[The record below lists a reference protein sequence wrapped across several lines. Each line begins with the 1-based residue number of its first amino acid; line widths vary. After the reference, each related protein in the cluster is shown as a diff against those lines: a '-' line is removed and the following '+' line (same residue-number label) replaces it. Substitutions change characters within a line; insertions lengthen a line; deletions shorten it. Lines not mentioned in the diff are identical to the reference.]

1 MTTHEPLIAG
11 LTQAKLDLLSRLV
24 RDKGHRSPQSR
35 ETASPIARAVRAD
48 RMPLSF
54 AQERLWFIDQ
64 LEPGSAAYNLPH
76 AVRLTG
82 SLQVAALEQSV
93 NEMVRRHEV
102 LRTSF
107 VDSAGQP
114 AQQIAPELRIELP
127 LVDLSSLSERE
138 QRVMAQRL
146 MREQARRPFDLRRAP
161 LLRVHLVRFAERE
174 HEFLFAMH
182 HIASDGWSTAVLV
195 REVGALYPA
204 YLAGEQSPLAELA
217 IQYADFA
224 VWQRERL
231 QGEVLDAELS
241 YWKQQLDEAPELLEL
256 PADHARPRLESF
268 RGDAHSFVL
277 SESISRGLREL
288 SQQSGTT
295 LFMTLLAAFKTLLYR
310 YTGQTDIVVGTPVAN
325 RNRVELEPLIG
336 FFVNTLV
343 LRTRVTPDASF
354 NELLQQVREGVL
366 GAQTHQE
373 LPFERLVQELA
384 PERSLSHAPLFQ
396 VMLVLDNAPA
406 RELALPELQLETIG
420 EDSATAKFDL
430 TLVLSNRE
438 SGELDGEIKYNAALF
453 DEATIARLAQ
463 SFEATVRAIVAD
475 AEQPLRNVS
484 LLSSEQRRQLL
495 TEWNDTQVDFGV
507 ARCLDELLE
516 AQVERT
522 PDAIALVYEEQQIT
536 FAELN
541 RRANQLAHH
550 LQALGVGPE
559 VAVALLLERSELS
572 LIGIWGILKAGGGYV
587 PLDAAMPAA
596 RVAAILEDA
605 RPAVLLTQS
614 HLAQDLS
621 DLPEVVLLDR
631 DWEAIGDGSDEAP
644 VRTTTPDNLAY
655 VIYTSGSTGRP
666 KGVAVQHRSLANLA
680 AALKQNIYTSFAAS
694 LRVGLN
700 ATLSFDASVKQWLQ
714 LLDGHTLELFPDEVR
729 LDAFE
734 FVHYAKAHALDVV
747 DCTPPQLKTLLEI
760 DLETSLQAV
769 LVGGDA
775 IDESLWARLATHPT
789 ISFYNVYGPT
799 ECTDVTTA
807 RQVSEVIPTI
817 GRPLP
822 NVQTYFLDEHAE
834 PVPFGV
840 RGELCI
846 GGAGVAR
853 GYLHQPE
860 LTADKFIPDA
870 FGLQPGGRLYR
881 SGDSG
886 RYVAQGEIEFI
897 GRVDDQV
904 KIRGYRIEPGE
915 IE

>member
-1 MTTHEPLIAG
+1 
-11 LTQAKLDLLSRLV
+11 
-24 RDKGHRSPQSR
+24 
-35 ETASPIARAVRAD
+35 
-48 RMPLSF
+48 
-54 AQERLWFIDQ
+54 
-64 LEPGSAAYNLPH
+64 
-76 AVRLTG
+76 
-82 SLQVAALEQSV
+82 
-93 NEMVRRHEV
+93 MVRRHEV

-114 AQQIAPELRIELP
+114 AQQIAPELRVELP
-127 LVDLSSLSERE
+127 LVDLGSLSESE

-161 LLRVHLVRFAERE
+161 LLRVQLVRLAERE

-195 REVGALYPA
+195 REVGALYPT
-204 YLAGEQSPLAELA
+204 YLSGGQSPLAELA

-241 YWKQQLDEAPELLEL
+241 YWKQQLAEAPELLDL

-268 RGDAHSFVL
+268 RGDAQSFVL

-325 RNRVELEPLIG
+325 RNRVEIEPLIG

-343 LRTRVTPDASF
+343 LRTRVTPEASF
-354 NELLQQVREGVL
+354 RELLQQVREVVL
-366 GAQTHQE
+366 GAQAHQE

-396 VMLVLDNAPA
+396 VMLMLDNAPA
-406 RELALPELQLETIG
+406 RELALPGLQLETIS

-430 TLVLSNRE
+430 TLVLTTKHE
-438 SGELDGEIKYNAALF
+438 SGELGGEIKYNAALF
-453 DEATIARLAQ
+453 DETTIARLAQ
-463 SFEATVRAIVAD
+463 SFEATLTAIISD

-484 LLSSEQRRQLL
+484 LLSTEQRRQLL

-507 ARCLDELLE
+507 AQCLDELLE
-516 AQVERT
+516 MQVERT
-522 PDAIALVYEEQQIT
+522 PEAIALVYDEQQLT

-541 RRANQLAHH
+541 RRANQVAHH
-550 LQALGVGPE
+550 LRGLGVGPE
-559 VAVALLLERSELS
+559 VVVALLVERSALS

-587 PLDAAMPAA
+587 PLDAAMPSA
-596 RVAAILEDA
+596 RVTAILENA

-614 HLAQDLS
+614 HLVHELNDVPS
-621 DLPEVVLLDR
+621 RVVLLDR
-631 DWEAIGDGSDEAP
+631 DWEAIANESEEAP
-644 VRTTTPDNLAY
+644 IRTTTPENLAY

-666 KGVAVQHRSLANLA
+666 KGVAVQHRSLFNLA
-680 AALKQNIYTSFAAS
+680 AALQQNIYTSFAAP

-729 LDAFE
+729 WDARE
-734 FVHYAKAHALDVV
+734 FLRYAKAHALDVV
-747 DCTPPQLKTLLEI
+747 DCTPPQLKTLLEV
-760 DLETSLQAV
+760 EVGTSLQAV

-775 IDESLWARLATHPT
+775 IDEALWEQLAGHPT
-789 ISFYNVYGPT
+789 ISFYNLYGPT
-799 ECTDVTTA
+799 ECTDVTTCTA
-807 RQVSEVIPTI
+807 GQRTQTPTI
-817 GRPLP
+817 GRPLA
-822 NVQTYFLDEHAE
+822 NVQTYFLDEYAE

-853 GYLHQPE
+853 GYLQQPE

-870 FGLQPGGRLYR
+870 FGVQAGARLYR

-915 IE
+915 IEAVLAQHEAVRQCKVLVQETTG